1 MFRLLKADE
10 IEVKVKQIKQ
20 NGSVFLLYK
29 TARTDMALLDET
41 VTPMCW
47 QSDYRVINDN
57 LYAGIGIHSAELGW
71 IWKWDCG
78 VESREDGDGNE
89 KKGEA
94 SDAFKRAGFK
104 WGIGRELYTAPFIWI
119 SSDVVPTVQMGNNW
133 KLKNA
138 FAKYSVSKIGYNE
151 KREIIMLEI
160 VDDKGRTVYTH
171 GSKTPVKVAPMA
183 EQTNEDVLNNQL
195 KPLSEQAKRDIAG
208 ATTLADLTSVYNAY
222 ATTEPIIELKEACG
236 KRKAELSGGVVA

>member
-41 VTPMCW
+41 VTPHDW
-47 QSDYRVINDN
+47 QSDYKVINDN
-57 LYAGIGIHSAELGW
+57 LYAGIAIHSTELGW
-71 IWKWDCG
+71 VWKWDCG
-78 VESREDGDGNE
+78 VESRADGEGNE

-119 SSDVVPTVQMGNNW
+119 SSDVIPTIQAGNSW

-151 KREIIMLEI
+151 NREINLLEI
-160 VDDKGRTVYTH
+160 VDDKGRTVYTF
-171 GSKTPVKVAPMA
+171 GSKTPVKVAPMK
-183 EQTNEDVLNNQL
+183 EQTNEEVLNLQL

-208 ATTLADLTSVYNAY
+208 ATTLMDLTAIYNAY
-222 ATTEPIIELKEACG
+222 ATTEPILALKEACG
-236 KRKAELSGGVVA
+236 QRKAELSGGTGA